1 VTTETTAPPA
11 SPISGQ
17 RAAVQALM
25 DLVDQHEQLP
35 DAYITIHAPL
45 VGVPVRLD
53 MQLDTPHDF
62 EQWRSALAVRAA
74 DVKLHTTTSNTW
86 LSADTTHQGVTV
98 HLSGFY
104 VRLTAEQLNAPRGTS
119 EVAA

>member
-1 VTTETTAPPA
+1 
-11 SPISGQ
+11 
-17 RAAVQALM
+17 M

-35 DAYITIHAPL
+35 DAYITIHAPFDDW
-45 VGVPVRLD
+45 PSRLD
-53 MQLDTPHDF
+53 LQLDSPHDF
-62 EQWRSALAVRAA
+62 EQWRSALAVPAA

-86 LSADTTHQGVTV
+86 LSADTAHQGVTV

-104 VRLTAEQLNAPRGTS
+104 VPLTHAQLNAPRDTS